1 MPRRIKKKPSL
12 LAPAGNLI
20 RRLSDTDKRLRRR
33 VLTYSLWIV
42 GVLFVYGLLFGTYS
56 LPRII
61 KLHFKEQSL
70 VEANRQLTVDL
81 IDAVRQRKMLR
92 DDPDYIEYIARTRYF
107 MVRPDETVY
116 RFRVQ

>member
-20 RRLSDTDKRLRRR
+20 KRLSDTDKRLRRR
-33 VLTYSLWIV
+33 VLTYTLWGL

-56 LPRII
+56 IPRIA
-61 KLHFKEQSL
+61 KLHLKEQSL
-70 VEANRQLTVDL
+70 VEDNRKLTADL
-81 IDAVRQRKMLR
+81 IDAVRQREMLQSS
-92 DDPDYIEYIARTRYF
+92 PEYIEYIARTRYF

-116 RFRVQ
+116 RYRIQ